1 MNCTWDNRVP
11 FTDNYVRKKKQ
22 ENSQEINKTH
32 KIKKEENVGKV
43 WLSGIR
49 MLYYS
54 KRKRDMESSF
64 RRSRMRSQAKTSVK
78 NVIDGRGQ
86 FIDVVTIVQNQMI
99 NEYPGLIDDPEATA
113 EVIVMMATHN

>member
-22 ENSQEINKTH
+22 GNSQEINKTH
-32 KIKKEENVGKV
+32 KIKKEENVDKV

-86 FIDVVTIVQNQMI
+86 FMDVITIVQNQMI

>member
-1 MNCTWDNRVP
+1 
-11 FTDNYVRKKKQ
+11 VRKKKQ

-43 WLSGIR
+43 WLSGRR

-54 KRKRDMESSF
+54 IRKRDMESSF

-99 NEYPGLIDDPEATA
+99 NEYPGLMDDPETTA

>member
-1 MNCTWDNRVP
+1 MNCTLDNRVT

-22 ENSQEINKTH
+22 GNSQEINKTH
-32 KIKKEENVGKV
+32 KIKKEENVDKV

-78 NVIDGRGQ
+78 NVIDGRG
-86 FIDVVTIVQNQMI
+86 
-99 NEYPGLIDDPEATA
+99 
-113 EVIVMMATHN
+113 

>member
-1 MNCTWDNRVP
+1 
-11 FTDNYVRKKKQ
+11 VRKKKQ
-22 ENSQEINKTH
+22 GNSQEINKTH
-32 KIKKEENVGKV
+32 KIKKEENIGKA
-43 WLSGIR
+43 WLSGRR

-54 KRKRDMESSF
+54 IRKRDMESSF

-99 NEYPGLIDDPEATA
+99 NEYPGLMDDPEATA

>member
-43 WLSGIR
+43 WLSGRR

-54 KRKRDMESSF
+54 IRKRDMESSF

-99 NEYPGLIDDPEATA
+99 NEYPGLMDDPETTA